1 MFKKLVKNKSE
12 YSDAELIAA
21 YQKKHNP
28 ALVGELFKR
37 YSHLVFGLCMKY
49 LKNPERSKDE
59 VSNIFEKLL
68 VDLKKHQIDNFKS
81 WLFMVSRN
89 HCLQIIRQE
98 KSRSGKDQEA
108 QDAWDYA
115 DSVDEKL
122 EKEREEQQLHQAI
135 QLLNEDQRMC
145 IELFYLKNKSYREI
159 ESLTGLSNKQVKSF
173 IQNGKRNLRIQLSKI
188 KHESAVQ

>member
-115 DSVDEKL
+115 DTVDEKL

>member
-108 QDAWDYA
+108 QEAWDYA

-122 EKEREEQQLHQAI
+122 EKEREEQQLHKAI

-159 ESLTGLSNKQVKSF
+159 ESLTGLTNKQVKSF